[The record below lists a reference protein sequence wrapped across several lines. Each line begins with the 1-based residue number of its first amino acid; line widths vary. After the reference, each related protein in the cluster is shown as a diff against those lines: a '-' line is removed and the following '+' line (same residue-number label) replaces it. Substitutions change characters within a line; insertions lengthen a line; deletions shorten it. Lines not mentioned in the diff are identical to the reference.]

1 MVTQA
6 AALRFAISDTVSLAE
21 KCLSLDPVF
30 FLHKLLN
37 IIFAS
42 VLFNLHPT
50 ELRYQAWIR
59 MLD

>member
-50 ELRYQAWIR
+50 ELRYQA
-59 MLD
+59 